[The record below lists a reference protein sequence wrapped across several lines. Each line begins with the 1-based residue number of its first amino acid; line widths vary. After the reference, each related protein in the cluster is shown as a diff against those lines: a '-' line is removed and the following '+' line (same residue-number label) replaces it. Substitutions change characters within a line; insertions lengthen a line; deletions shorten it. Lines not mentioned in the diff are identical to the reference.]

1 MLKQSVL
8 KHVRRRPEGVKE
20 GAAIGYDAAIFQ
32 NKGDFLAQATGAMS
46 SGWFAEG
53 ASVTAGEAAWITA
66 ENQLAMAGAVPVGA
80 EILLTMGKNCPE
92 GDIRKVM
99 QGLNAFAAER
109 NIPVLGG
116 NTVHFGTGSDFL
128 IQVVMTGY
136 LEKAQASGL
145 RKPQPGDR
153 VYLLGETGSLGAEL
167 LVAAKKEQLK
177 SRFAESYMETMR
189 YRREDFSCKENAF
202 RALQAGAVYLHDVSY
217 GGVYAALYQIAE
229 AAASG
234 IAVRHEGLTIRQSVI
249 ELTEELGVNPYQLLG
264 TGGCFAVVPEDRA
277 EAWETAMQARSAGD
291 RANNGHPEQSD
302 GDRENDDHPEQSAG
316 DRENNGHPEQSAGDR
331 VNDAHP
337 VRPGVQISYVG
348 RITAENA
355 RVVRAEGYY
364 MERSLNLPEGDAA
377 EDLLNE

>member
-32 NKGDFLAQATGAMS
+32 NKGDFLVQATGAMS

-66 ENQLAMAGAVPVGA
+66 ENQLAMAGAEPAGA
-80 EILLTMGKNCPE
+80 EILLTVGAQCPE
-92 GDIRKVM
+92 ADIRKAM

-109 NIPVLGG
+109 GIPILGG
-116 NTVHFGTGSDFL
+116 NTVHFGQGTDFL
-128 IQVVMTGY
+128 LQVVMTGSTD
-136 LEKAQASGL
+136 EAQVAGR
-145 RKPQPGDR
+145 RKPEPGDR
-153 VYLLGETGSLGAEL
+153 VYLLGETGSFGAEL
-167 LVAAKKEQLK
+167 LTAAKKERLR
-177 SRFAESYMETMR
+177 SRFSEIYMETMHYGR
-189 YRREDFSCKENAF
+189 DAFSCRKAALE
-202 RALQAGAVYLHDVSY
+202 ALQAGAVYLHDVSY

-229 AAASG
+229 AAGSG

-264 TGGCFAVVPEDRA
+264 TGGFFAVVPEDRA
-277 EAWETAMQARSAGD
+277 EAWEAAMQ
-291 RANNGHPEQSD
+291 D
-302 GDRENDDHPEQSAG
+302 GIGAVP
-316 DRENNGHPEQSAGDR
+316 
-331 VNDAHP
+331 
-337 VRPGVQISYVG
+337 ISFTG
-348 RITAENA
+348 RITEENA